1 MPSQLYLT
9 EALGVAKQLGAAVVN
24 VADSDA
30 STTQGRY
37 MDTFIIEKYPPRKE
51 RLY

>member
-1 MPSQLYLT
+1 M
-9 EALGVAKQLGAAVVN
+9 LGGAAVVN

-37 MDTFIIEKYPPRKE
+37 MDTFIIEKYPPSE
-51 RLY
+51 RMLILSHPYVRQGV